1 MGAQGIIVP
10 MVNSVDEA
18 RAAVDACRYPP
29 QGNRSCG
36 PMRPLL
42 LEGMNYLAEANAQIA
57 CLAMIETRDGLN
69 AVEEIAA
76 VEGIDG
82 LFVGPVDLCFGLG
95 ITPGDFGNEKFTGA
109 VQEILAACDKH
120 GKVAGMFGYSPELA
134 ARALEQGFAFA
145 SLGTDISFLREGV
158 ASAFRGAGVDLAS
171 PKEPGAGY

>member
-1 MGAQGIIVP
+1 
-10 MVNSVDEA
+10 
-18 RAAVDACRYPP
+18 
-29 QGNRSCG
+29 
-36 PMRPLL
+36 
-42 LEGMNYLAEANAQIA
+42 
-57 CLAMIETRDGLN
+57 MIETRDGLN

-109 VQEILAACDKH
+109 VQEILAACAKH

-145 SLGTDISFLREGV
+145 SLGTDISCRSWT
-158 ASAFRGAGVDLAS
+158 AMRSA
-171 PKEPGAGY
+171 